1 MTEATKR
8 YIPEINAVDGFS
20 PAEFTRER
28 PSDDGTTSLYMDVK
42 FRLLWF
48 RLHRPNGKVEPEL
61 VSVDDKSA
69 VVCCKIFNDRSDAS
83 DQFVAKSYAQ
93 RFRSDEKFGDRFLE
107 VAETAAVGRALAS
120 AGYGTQFCGAQDML
134 SGDMVDSPVDL
145 PDQGD
150 ESPLTGV
157 SNLVH
162 HEVTPAPAP
171 NPVTPPKKQPV
182 QPAPLVPTPAPNPQ
196 APKLDTLDD
205 YLNSMTL
212 DDAKKVK
219 VDVGYN
225 SGRTLGDLVMPKPS
239 DLEWYVKHYFGR
251 NLALKAGSILL
262 LNAVTQKAS

>member
-1 MTEATKR
+1 
-8 YIPEINAVDGFS
+8 
-20 PAEFTRER
+20 
-28 PSDDGTTSLYMDVK
+28 
-42 FRLLWF
+42 
-48 RLHRPNGKVEPEL
+48 
-61 VSVDDKSA
+61 
-69 VVCCKIFNDRSDAS
+69 
-83 DQFVAKSYAQ
+83 
-93 RFRSDEKFGDRFLE
+93 
-107 VAETAAVGRALAS
+107 
-120 AGYGTQFCGAQDML
+120 ML

-145 PDQGD
+145 PDQED

-196 APKLDTLDD
+196 APKLETLDD

-225 SGRTLGDLVMPKPS
+225 SGRTLGDLVMHKPS
-239 DLEWYVKHYFGR
+239 DLEWYVKHYSGR
-251 NLALKAGSILL
+251 NLALKAGAILL